1 MQSFKESYLFLSLF
15 WNGIL
20 EAKAFHWPFT
30 ASKCSRNASRIHSP
44 LTGAERDSKIIIFLA
59 NWPSWQKSHHT
70 EKSFCI
76 FGHWTNLEF
85 KASVGQTRIM
95 ESHFY
100 FFTSWGWKIKLEMTK
115 LRRASFENIYQLKL
129 DIRHLLWYRN
139 SEKVFVFA
147 VFPGVSEFKDLQMFP
162 WISIQIHL
170 TIPWYE
176 STAAFG

>member
-1 MQSFKESYLFLSLF
+1 M
-15 WNGIL
+15 
-20 EAKAFHWPFT
+20 FHKCLANPFT
-30 ASKCSRNASRIHSP
+30 LDWCWMRFKDNYLSCKLAF
-44 LTGAERDSKIIIFLA
+44 LTKI
-59 NWPSWQKSHHT
+59 PS
-70 EKSFCI
+70 
-76 FGHWTNLEF
+76 HWKVFVHFWTLNHLEF